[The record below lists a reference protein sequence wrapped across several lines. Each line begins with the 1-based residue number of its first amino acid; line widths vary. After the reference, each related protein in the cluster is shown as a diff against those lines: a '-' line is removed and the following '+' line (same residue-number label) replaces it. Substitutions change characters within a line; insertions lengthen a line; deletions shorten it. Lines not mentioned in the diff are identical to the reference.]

1 MSRLCATFL
10 SISSFS
16 HSSNVGCEKQ
26 IETPNGKIKIKIPKM
41 TSSGKKLRLKGLG
54 LTKKDNSKGD
64 LEARIKIVL
73 PQDISKEALGFYEK
87 LKKLNS

>member
-1 MSRLCATFL
+1 M
-10 SISSFS
+10 
-16 HSSNVGCEKQ
+16 GCEKQ

-54 LTKKDNSKGD
+54 LTKKDNSKDD

-87 LKKLNS
+87 LKKLDS

>member
-1 MSRLCATFL
+1 
-10 SISSFS
+10 
-16 HSSNVGCEKQ
+16 
-26 IETPNGKIKIKIPKM
+26 M

-73 PQDISKEALGFYEK
+73 PQDISKEALCFYEK